1 MEEKAVAGS
10 PSRDSARAS
19 RSLTSGKI
27 VPSFLVAIA
36 GRFGAGIL
44 FGFLAQEVVMT
55 DSAAVESAAR
65 PLPTSSGTETLRNF
79 VGRRWVDSRAREHL
93 DVHNPA
99 TGEVIARTPLSTAE
113 DLDAAVAAAKGAF
126 PAWRDTP
133 PVIRAR
139 AMFRFKN
146 VLEEDFEE
154 LARIVTTEHGKTLEE
169 SRGSV
174 RRGIECVEAACGTPS
189 LAMGY
194 GLENIAA
201 GIDCQVIRQPIGV
214 CAAIGP
220 FNFPAMV
227 PLWFL
232 PFAVATGNTFIVKPS
247 EQVPLSQKRIFE
259 LLERCDLPP
268 GVVNLVNGG
277 REAVEAICDHP
288 DIRAVSFVGSTP
300 VARAVYQ
307 RATHAGKRVQALGGA
322 KNFVVVMPDADLDRS
337 IPAIAESFYG
347 CAGERCLAGSV
358 LVPVGDAH
366 RPARDRMVDAAKSL
380 KIGDGA
386 QPGVAMGPVISARH
400 RERVV
405 GYIEKGVAE
414 GAELLL
420 DGRGVRVPGRER
432 GFFLGPTI
440 FDGVTPTMSIGRE
453 EIFGPVASITPVRT
467 LEEAIAVMHAHPN
480 ANATSIF
487 TSSGKAAREF
497 ARLASA
503 SMVGV
508 NIGVAAPMAHFPFG
522 GAKDSFFGDLKVH
535 GRDTFEFYT
544 DKKVVI
550 SRWF

>member
-1 MEEKAVAGS
+1 M
-10 PSRDSARAS
+10 
-19 RSLTSGKI
+19 
-27 VPSFLVAIA
+27 
-36 GRFGAGIL
+36 
-44 FGFLAQEVVMT
+44 
-55 DSAAVESAAR
+55 VESAVDAGSVAGR
-65 PLPTSSGTETLRNF
+65 AGAAEAPILENF
-79 VGRRWVDSRAREHL
+79 FGGKWVRSRAAETL

-99 TGEVIARTPLSTAE
+99 TGATIARTPLSTVE
-113 DLDAAVAAAKGAF
+113 DLAAAVAAAKKAF

-133 PVIRAR
+133 PVLRAR
-139 AMFRFKN
+139 AMFRFRQL
-146 VLEEDFEE
+146 LEDHFEE
-154 LARIVTTEHGKTLEE
+154 LARIVTTEHGKTLDE

-174 RRGIECVEAACGTPS
+174 RRGIECVEVACGTPS
-189 LAMGY
+189 LAAGY
-194 GLENIAA
+194 SLEQIAS
-201 GIDCQVIRQPIGV
+201 GIDCNVFRQPVGV
-214 CAAIGP
+214 CAAIAP

-259 LLERCDLPP
+259 LLERCELPA

-277 REAVEAICDHP
+277 REVVEAICDHP
-288 DIRAVSFVGSTP
+288 DIRAVSFVGSTA

-322 KNFVVVMPDADLDRS
+322 KNFVVVMPDADLDRAMPV
-337 IPAIAESFYG
+337 ITESFYG

-366 RPARDRMVDAAKSL
+366 GKARERMVESAKAL
-380 KIGDGA
+380 KVGDGME
-386 QPGVAMGPVISARH
+386 PGVSMGPVISARH
-400 RERVV
+400 KERVA
-405 GYIEKGVAE
+405 GYIQKGASE
-414 GAELLL
+414 GAKLLL
-420 DGRGVRVPGRER
+420 DGRDLRVPGREN
-432 GFFLGPTI
+432 GFFLGPSV
-440 FDGVTPTMSIGRE
+440 FDGVAPSMAIGRE
-453 EIFGPVASITPVRT
+453 EIFGPVASITPVRS
-467 LEEAIAVMHAHPN
+467 LEEAIEVMHAHPN

-497 ARLASA
+497 ARHATA

-508 NIGVAAPMAHFPFG
+508 NIGVAAPMAYFPFG

-535 GRDTFEFYT
+535 GRDAFEFYT